1 MRVVVIGAGGFIG
14 SRIVLEL
21 LSLGHAVT
29 CLGRS
34 PDRLRR
40 RFSSCEVAH
49 ASLADDGVEVWH
61 PRLIGVDAVINA
73 AGALRGDLETIH
85 HRGPA
90 ALFDACARARVPRLV
105 QISALGAG
113 AQPGSRFLASKDAAD
128 RHLLHVARQKGLHG
142 WCVLRPSV
150 VIGRG
155 GASTAMFCALA
166 AFIRPVRLGPGTWL
180 VQPIHVADLARI
192 VAAAIGV
199 PTAPLA
205 LGVRGEDV
213 IGKDM
218 AVLDVV
224 GPEPMTTDELVS
236 ALRSW
241 LGLPPRPF
249 LTLPL
254 TLLRT
259 AARMAPLLPNA
270 PLTREALTMLA
281 RGNTADATKLA
292 KTLGWMPR
300 RLSDALTAEPS
311 VPADLW
317 FARMLPV
324 RTVLTVALV
333 AVWVS
338 SSAASF
344 AVAPERA
351 QALLSR
357 LALDRTTAIAV
368 TWSGAALD
376 LALGLAMVPRSWRRP
391 ALLGQLGVILL
402 YTVLAS
408 VVYPKLWADPFGSL
422 IKNFAVLAATLALL
436 AVED

>member
-1 MRVVVIGAGGFIG
+1 
-14 SRIVLEL
+14 
-21 LSLGHAVT
+21 
-29 CLGRS
+29 
-34 PDRLRR
+34 
-40 RFSSCEVAH
+40 
-49 ASLADDGVEVWH
+49 
-61 PRLIGVDAVINA
+61 
-73 AGALRGDLETIH
+73 
-85 HRGPA
+85 
-90 ALFDACARARVPRLV
+90 
-105 QISALGAG
+105 
-113 AQPGSRFLASKDAAD
+113 
-128 RHLLHVARQKGLHG
+128 
-142 WCVLRPSV
+142 
-150 VIGRG
+150 
-155 GASTAMFCALA
+155 
-166 AFIRPVRLGPGTWL
+166 
-180 VQPIHVADLARI
+180 
-192 VAAAIGV
+192 
-199 PTAPLA
+199 
-205 LGVRGEDV
+205 VRGEDV